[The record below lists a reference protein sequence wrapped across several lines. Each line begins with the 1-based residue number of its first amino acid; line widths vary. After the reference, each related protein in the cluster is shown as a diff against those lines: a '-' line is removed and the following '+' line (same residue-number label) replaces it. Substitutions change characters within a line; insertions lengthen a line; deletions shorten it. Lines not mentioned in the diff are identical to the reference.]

1 MGCSGSSDKK
11 RERRNL
17 DMIQRMDSIPEF
29 RVALAQD
36 KNGNIFT
43 FVL

>member
-1 MGCSGSSDKK
+1 MGCSGSSQKK
-11 RERRNL
+11 RDKRNL

-36 KNGNIFT
+36 KDGKLNA
-43 FVL
+43 LD